1 MPLSELKAMLAAE
14 KADALAAVSA
24 SRLSTERADAMDY
37 YLGEM
42 SRDLPAAEGR
52 SQAVSTD
59 VADTIEGLMPALM
72 EIFCAGDEVV
82 RFEPVGPQDVA
93 AAEQETDYVNHVF
106 MQVNPGFLVLYSFI
120 KDALL
125 SKVGVVKVWW
135 EERTLEERE
144 TYYDL
149 GDDAFA
155 LLAADPDVEVIAHS
169 ERPLPVPPAAM
180 VAAVTALPPAAL
192 PAQPGVPTPPGAPP
206 APPLAPAAAAPLAPP
221 AAAPLGSPAALPLAA
236 PPLDAD
242 ELLDGPK
249 LHDVEVRR
257 TRNAANARIE
267 PVPPEE
273 FGIARNAR
281 SLREADYCF
290 HKVLLTEGKLIAQGF
305 DAAQVRALPSYTG
318 ISNTEETARDTVDE
332 FQLAGDSLNAAAR
345 RIEVIEHYV
354 RMDYE
359 GDGRA
364 LLYKVT
370 TAGEEGEILRRD
382 GNPDI
387 APFDTMPFAAMTP
400 VIVTHRFFGRSI
412 ADLVMDI
419 QRIKTALLRAM
430 LDNAYLA
437 NNPRVEVAEQFTS
450 AETLDDLLVSRPGG
464 IVRTKQPGGLT
475 WQQVPTIGGHVFPAL
490 EYMDST
496 RELRTGVTRQGQGIG
511 ADALQNQSA
520 TAVNQVFSAAQAR
533 IRLIARI
540 FAETG
545 IRDMFTLVHA
555 TIRKHGQQA
564 QTVRLRNQ
572 WITVD
577 PREWKTRYDMTVN
590 VGLGTGTRSERLAH
604 VMAVI
609 ELQKQALAGGLTN
622 LVNAQNLYAS
632 AREVTKLVGLVNV
645 DAYFTDPKSVPPPL
659 PPPGQAG
666 APAPPDHKL
675 IETQAR
681 LAFEER
687 QAQAEM
693 AAQNNKAQ
701 SELALQ
707 QARFEFDKQLALLEH
722 ELKAKD
728 QQFRHMQTAFAA
740 APSAG
745 GGGGVP
751 PSADLGALP
760 PADAGG
766 APVDPNSAP
775 APLVNPNAA
784 LIAELVASLRQMNAP
799 KRVVRD
805 AHGRVSHLEPMPP
818 VSS

>member
-24 SRLSTERADAMDY
+24 SKLSHERTDAMDY
-37 YLGEM
+37 YLGDM
-42 SRDLPAAEGR
+42 ARDMPTPEGR
-52 SQAVSTD
+52 SRAVSTD
-59 VADTIEGLMPALM
+59 VADTIEGLMPSLM
-72 EIFCAGDEVV
+72 EIFCTGDEVV
-82 RFEPVGPQDVA
+82 RFEPVGPEDVA

-106 MQVNPGFLVLYSFI
+106 MQANPGFLILYSFI

-135 EERTLEERE
+135 ETRTLEERE

-149 GDDAFA
+149 TDDAFS
-155 LLAADPDVEVIAHS
+155 LLVADPDVEIIAHS
-169 ERPLPVPPAAM
+169 ERPIMPALLPTVGPP
-180 VAAVTALPPAAL
+180 VAAPA
-192 PAQPGVPTPPGAPP
+192 PTP
-206 APPLAPAAAAPLAPP
+206 APPSPTIAPAGGLPILAPPMTSPMAGAPQDPAMAPAGALAAAATPLAPGLP
-221 AAAPLGSPAALPLAA
+221 PQLDPDELAAL
-236 PPLDAD
+236 
-242 ELLDGPK
+242 PK

-257 TRNAANARIE
+257 SRTAANARIE

-281 SLREADYCF
+281 SLRDCDYCF
-290 HKVLLTEGKLIAQGF
+290 HRVLLTEAKLIAQGF
-305 DAAQVRALPSYTG
+305 DAAQVRALPSYAGLT
-318 ISNTEETARDTVDE
+318 NPEETARDTVEE
-332 FQLAGDSLNAAAR
+332 FQLQGDSLNAAAR

-359 GDGRA
+359 GDGKP

-370 TAGEEGEILRRD
+370 TAGEEGEVLKRD
-382 GNPDI
+382 GKPDI
-387 APFDTMPFAAMTP
+387 EPFDMVPFAAMTP

-437 NNPRVEVAEQFTS
+437 NNPRVEVAEQFAS
-450 AETLDDLLVSRPGG
+450 PETLDDLLVSRPGG
-464 IVRTKQPGGLT
+464 IVRTKQPGGLA

-490 EYMDST
+490 EYMDAT
-496 RELRTGVTRQGQGIG
+496 RELRTGVTRQGQGID

-520 TAVNQVFSAAQAR
+520 TAVNQVFNAAQAR
-533 IRLIARI
+533 VRLIARI

-545 IRDMFTLVHA
+545 IRDLFTLVHA

-564 QTVRLRNQ
+564 ATVRLRNQ
-572 WITVD
+572 WVTVD
-577 PREWKTRYDMTVN
+577 PREWKTRYDMTIN

-604 VMAVI
+604 VMSVI
-609 ELQKQALAGGLTN
+609 ALQKEALAGGLTN
-622 LVNAQNLYAS
+622 LVNAQNLYNA
-632 AREVTKLVGLVNV
+632 AKEVTKLVGLPNV
-645 DAYFTDPKSVPPPL
+645 DAYFTDPRTVMPAQPATGQPHPPP
-659 PPPGQAG
+659 
-666 APAPPDHKL
+666 PDPKL
-675 IETQAR
+675 VEIQAR
-681 LAFEER
+681 IAFEER

-722 ELKAKD
+722 ELKARD
-728 QQFRHMQTAFAA
+728 QQFRH
-740 APSAG
+740 
-745 GGGGVP
+745 
-751 PSADLGALP
+751 LHGALGP
-760 PADAGG
+760 AVPTGGTPADAADPAG
-766 APVDPNSAP
+766 AAGNP
-775 APLVNPNAA
+775 APNPNAA
-784 LIAELVASLRQMNAP
+784 LIGELMHTMRQMNAP

-805 AHGRVSHLEPMPP
+805 AQGRVSHLEPMPP
-818 VSS
+818 VT